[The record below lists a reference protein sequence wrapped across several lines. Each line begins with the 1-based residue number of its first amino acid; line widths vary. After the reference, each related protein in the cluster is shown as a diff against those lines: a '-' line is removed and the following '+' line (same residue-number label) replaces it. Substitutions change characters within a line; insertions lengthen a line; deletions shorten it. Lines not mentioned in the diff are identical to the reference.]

1 MGCAL
6 PVVAAE
12 AALLFAEVAF
22 RARGKRGLVGR
33 GFNPDRK
40 AGKTSVGFSP

>member
-1 MGCAL
+1 VGCAL

-22 RARGKRGLVGR
+22 GTIG
-33 GFNPDRK
+33 D
-40 AGKTSVGFSP
+40 VGFMRGGAGFEAGTDRRR